1 MEILGIDI
9 GGSGIKGA
17 PVDTETG
24 EMTAPRHRIPTPIPA
39 KPRAV
44 ADVVGQIVKHFEW
57 QGPVGCGF
65 PAVVRDGVT
74 LTAANIHPRWIEK
87 KASALFAEVTGCPVV
102 VVNDA
107 DAAGLAEMALAQ
119 AEAIMGWS

>member
-1 MEILGIDI
+1 MEILGIDV

-44 ADVVGQIVKHFEW
+44 ADVVGK
-57 QGPVGCGF
+57 
-65 PAVVRDGVT
+65 
-74 LTAANIHPRWIEK
+74 
-87 KASALFAEVTGCPVV
+87 S
-102 VVNDA
+102 
-107 DAAGLAEMALAQ
+107 
-119 AEAIMGWS
+119 